1 VIQHEVPSAPAHPDL
16 SIVDAEI
23 EGNKFVKQGC
33 WDSIHVV
40 EVRNES
46 ASKAVYKLTTTIML
60 SMSVDKSVVGDTNL
74 SGSLTRQVKAIYTS
88 QLLLLFLGTHLVYL
102 RTGRA
107 IERCQ

>member
-1 VIQHEVPSAPAHPDL
+1 MSQST
-16 SIVDAEI
+16 EI

-46 ASKAVYKLTTTIML
+46 SSKAVYKLTTTIML

-74 SGSLTRQVKAIYTS
+74 SGSLTRQVKKNYFYFSSSFLLGSYLTFLHGRSNNRTLSMRPRHTS
-88 QLLLLFLGTHLVYL
+88 PTSVV
-102 RTGRA
+102 
-107 IERCQ
+107 